1 MGARD
6 RDRDDSPVT
15 ATVTTFPRLTE
26 VHDEW
31 IELSDGCRLFARIV
45 LPVDA
50 LQDRVPAI
58 LEFLPYRLTDGT
70 AHRDATH
77 HPYWA
82 GHGFAGVRVDMRGS
96 GNSDGVLQDEYL
108 PQEQADAYEVIAWL
122 AAQEW
127 CAGSV
132 GMYGKSWGGFN
143 ALQVASH
150 RPPALQAVVSAY
162 FTDDRYAD
170 DVHYIGGCV
179 LAHEALSWGSYMLGL
194 AALPPDPLYVGERWR
209 EQWSARLQDQPVF
222 LETWL
227 AHQLRDE
234 FWRQG
239 SICEDFGALDCGVLL
254 VGGWADGYT
263 NGVDRALAG
272 LDAAGVPCRGLV
284 GPWSHAWPEVSDPG
298 PRIGFLQECVRWWEH
313 WLKGV
318 DNGVMDEPLLRAWIQ
333 EPIVPSVRQLQ
344 RPGRWVSEQAWP
356 SPRSGG
362 RRLFPSLDGALLSQP
377 PTPGRRRHVGDPL
390 AGSDAGAWCPY
401 GRPTDFP
408 PDQRAEDGRS
418 LTFTTQP
425 LNQPLEILGRTV
437 VTLELSA
444 DRPLALAAARLC
456 DVSPEGRSLLVTRG
470 VLNLCHREGH
480 DRVVPLT
487 PGEPVTVSFPLDF
500 AGHRFPPGHRVRLS
514 LSPTYWPFAWPSPEL
529 VTLDVGLGDGTFV
542 TLPERDLHGDE
553 RPSDRFAAS
562 ERAAPAPGETTT
574 IEERTLIR
582 QASTGEVRSTVVNDE
597 RSHLAPTGLSFGE
610 RQENT
615 HVLFGD
621 DPLAARLEYH
631 AEHHLERG
639 DWRIRVVVNTSV
651 TADAEAFTV
660 TTERDAYEGGVRM
673 HALRRSVRIPRN
685 GN

>member
-1 MGARD
+1 MTAI
-6 RDRDDSPVT
+6 VT
-15 ATVTTFPRLTE
+15 ELPRLTE
-26 VHDEW
+26 VRDEW

-50 LQDRVPAI
+50 LERPVPAI

-96 GNSDGVLQDEYL
+96 GNSDGLLRDEYL
-108 PQEQADAYEVIAWL
+108 PTEQADACEVIAWL
-122 AAQEW
+122 AEQPW
-127 CAGSV
+127 CQGSV

-143 ALQVASH
+143 ALQVAAH
-150 RPPALQAVVSAY
+150 RPAALKAVISAY

-170 DVHYIGGCV
+170 DVHYMGGCV

-194 AALPPDPLYVGERWR
+194 GALPPDPLYVGERWR
-209 EQWSARLQDQPVF
+209 ELWLARLHDQPVF

-298 PRIGFLQECVRWWEH
+298 PRIGFLQECVRWWDH
-313 WLKGV
+313 WLNDA
-318 DNGVMDEPLLRAWIQ
+318 DNGAMDEPLLRAWIQ
-333 EPIVPSVRQLQ
+333 EPIVPSVRQLT
-344 RPGRWVSEQAWP
+344 RPGRWVSEPAWP
-356 SPRSGG
+356 SARISG
-362 RRLFPSLDGALLSQP
+362 RPLFPALDGGLRSQP
-377 PTPGRRRHVGDPL
+377 ALPGRRRVVGDPL

-418 LTFTTQP
+418 LSFTTAV
-425 LNQPLEILGRTV
+425 LTESLEILGRPV
-437 VTLELSA
+437 VTLRLSA
-444 DRPLALAAARLC
+444 DRPLALVAARLC

-470 VLNLCHREGH
+470 LLNLAHRDGH
-480 DRVVPLT
+480 DRVTPLT

-500 AGHRFPPGHRVRLS
+500 AGHRFPAGHSVRLS
-514 LSPTYWPFAWPSPEL
+514 LSPTYWPFAWPSPEP
-529 VTLDVGLGDGTFV
+529 VTLEVTLGDGTFV
-542 TLPERDLHGDE
+542 TLPEREPGAVNGPV
-553 RPSDRFAAS
+553 PSFAAP
-562 ERAAPAPGETTT
+562 ERAESAAGETTT
-574 IEERTLIR
+574 IEERMLVR
-582 QASTGEVRSTVVNDE
+582 HAATGEIRSTVVNDE
-597 RSHLAPTGLSFGE
+597 RSHLAATGLWFGE

-615 HVLFGD
+615 HVLFD
-621 DPLAARLEYH
+621 DPLAARLEYR
-631 AEHHLERG
+631 AEHHLKRG
-639 DWRIRVVVNTSV
+639 DWKIRVVVNTSV
-651 TADAEAFTV
+651 TADADSFTV
-660 TTERDAYEGGVRM
+660 TTERDAYEGQVRV
-673 HALRRSVRIPRN
+673 HALRRSTRIPRN

>member
-1 MGARD
+1 
-6 RDRDDSPVT
+6 VT
-15 ATVTTFPRLTE
+15 AIVTTFPRPT
-26 VHDEW
+26 VVRDEW

-45 LPVDA
+45 LPADA
-50 LQDRVPAI
+50 LEDPVPAI

-96 GNSDGVLQDEYL
+96 GNSDGLLDDEYL
-108 PQEQADAYEVIAWL
+108 PAEQADACEVIAWL
-122 AAQEW
+122 ATQPW
-127 CAGSV
+127 CSGSV

-150 RPPALQAVVSAY
+150 RPPALKAVISAY

-170 DVHYIGGCV
+170 DVHYMGGCV
-179 LAHEALSWGSYMLGL
+179 LAHEALSWSSYMLGL
-194 AALPPDPLYVGERWR
+194 GALPPDPLYVGDRWR
-209 EQWSARLQDQPVF
+209 ELWRARLHDQPVF

-298 PRIGFLQECVRWWEH
+298 PRIGFMQECVRWWDH
-313 WLKGV
+313 WLNGA
-318 DNGVMDEPLLRAWIQ
+318 DNGAMDEPLLRAWIQ

-344 RPGRWVSEQAWP
+344 RPGRWVSESQWP
-356 SPRSGG
+356 SPRVGE
-362 RRLFPSLDGALLSQP
+362 RRLFPSLDGALVLQSP
-377 PTPGRRRHVGDPL
+377 MPGRRQQIGDPL
-390 AGSDAGAWCPY
+390 TGSDAGAWCPY

-408 PDQRAEDGRS
+408 PDQRAEDGRTLS
-418 LTFTTQP
+418 FTTEP
-425 LNQPLEILGRTV
+425 LSEPLEILGRPV

-444 DRPLALAAARLC
+444 DRPLALVAARIC
-456 DVSPEGRSLLVTRG
+456 DISVDGRSLLVSRG
-470 VLNLCHREGH
+470 LLNLTHQEGH
-480 DRVVPLT
+480 DRVAPLT

-500 AGHRFPPGHRVRLS
+500 AGHRFPVGHSLRLS
-514 LSPTYWPFAWPSPEL
+514 LSPTYWPFAWPSPQP
-529 VTLDVGLGDGTFV
+529 VTLEVAIGERTFV
-542 TLPERDLHGDE
+542 TLPEREPGGDDDG
-553 RPSDRFAAS
+553 PVPTFAAP
-562 ERAAPAPGETTT
+562 ERAAPAAGHTTT
-574 IEERTLIR
+574 AAERTLVR
-582 QASTGEVRSTVVNDE
+582 RASNGEIRSTVVNDE
-597 RSHLAPTGLSFGE
+597 CSDLAATGLRFGE

-615 HVLFGD
+615 HVLFDD
-621 DPLAARLEYH
+621 DPLAARLDYQ

-639 DWRIRVVVNTSV
+639 DWRIRVVVNASV

-660 TTERDAYEGGVRM
+660 TTERDAYEGGVRV

>member
-1 MGARD
+1 
-6 RDRDDSPVT
+6 VT
-15 ATVTTFPRLTE
+15 AIVTTFPRVTE
-26 VHDEW
+26 VRDEW

-45 LPVDA
+45 LPADA
-50 LQDRVPAI
+50 LEDTVPAI

-96 GNSDGVLQDEYL
+96 GNSDGLLEDEYL
-108 PQEQADAYEVIAWL
+108 PQEQSDACEVIAWL
-122 AAQEW
+122 AAQPW
-127 CAGSV
+127 CQGSV

-150 RPPALQAVVSAY
+150 RPPPLKAVISAY

-170 DVHYIGGCV
+170 DVHYMGGCV
-179 LAHEALSWGSYMLGL
+179 LAHETLSWASYMLGL
-194 AALPPDPLYVGERWR
+194 GALPPDPLYVGERWR
-209 EQWSARLQDQPVF
+209 ELWQARLHDQPVF

-239 SICEDFGALDCGVLL
+239 SIGEDFGAVDCGVLL

-298 PRIGFLQECVRWWEH
+298 PRIGFLQECVRWWDH
-313 WLKGV
+313 WLNGA
-318 DNGVMDEPLLRAWIQ
+318 DNGAMDEPLLRAWIQ

-344 RPGRWVSEQAWP
+344 RPGRWASESQWP
-356 SPRSGG
+356 SQRIDEL
-362 RRLFPSLDGALLSQP
+362 RLFPSHDGALVLVD
-377 PTPGRRRHVGDPL
+377 PTPGQRRHVGDPL

-418 LTFTTQP
+418 LSFTTEP
-425 LNQPLEILGRTV
+425 LSEPLEILGRPV
-437 VTLELSA
+437 VTVELSA
-444 DRPLALAAARLC
+444 DRPLALVAARLC
-456 DVSPEGRSLLVTRG
+456 DVSVDGRSLLVSRG
-470 VLNLCHREGH
+470 LLNLSHREGH
-480 DRVVPLT
+480 DRVAPLT

-500 AGHRFPPGHRVRLS
+500 AGHRFPVGHRVRLS
-514 LSPTYWPFAWPSPEL
+514 LSPTYWPFAWPSPEP
-529 VTLDVGLGDGTFV
+529 VTLDVALGDATFV
-542 TLPERDLHGDE
+542 TLPERRDVGTDE
-553 RPSDRFAAS
+553 AGASASPPFAPP
-562 ERAAPAPGETTT
+562 ERAAPAAGTTT
-574 IEERTLIR
+574 THAERTLIR
-582 QASTGEVRSTVVNDE
+582 HAGTGEIRSTVANDE
-597 RSHLAPTGLSFGE
+597 RSHLAATGLRFGE
-610 RQENT
+610 HQVNT
-615 HVLFGD
+615 HALFDD
-621 DPLAARLEYH
+621 DPLAARLQYH

-639 DWRIRVVVNTSV
+639 DWRIRVAVNTSV

-660 TTERDAYEGGVRM
+660 TTERDAYEGDVRV
-673 HALRRSVRIPRN
+673 HALRRAVRIPRN
-685 GN
+685 GT

>member
-1 MGARD
+1 
-6 RDRDDSPVT
+6 VT
-15 ATVTTFPRLTE
+15 AIVTTFPCPTVVR
-26 VHDEW
+26 DEW
-31 IELSDGCRLFARIV
+31 IDLSDGCRLFARIV
-45 LPVDA
+45 LPADA
-50 LQDRVPAI
+50 LDNPVPAI

-96 GNSDGVLQDEYL
+96 GNSDGILEDEYL
-108 PQEQADAYEVIAWL
+108 PAEQTDACEVIAWL
-122 AAQEW
+122 AIQPW
-127 CAGSV
+127 CSGSV

-143 ALQVASH
+143 ALQVAAH
-150 RPPALQAVVSAY
+150 RPPALKAVISAY

-170 DVHYIGGCV
+170 DVHYMGGCV

-194 AALPPDPLYVGERWR
+194 GALPPDPLYVGDRWR
-209 EQWSARLQDQPVF
+209 ELWRARLQDQPVF

-298 PRIGFLQECVRWWEH
+298 PRIGFMQECVRWWDH
-313 WLKGV
+313 WLNGV
-318 DNGVMDEPLLRAWIQ
+318 DNGAMDEPLLRAWIQ

-344 RPGRWVSEQAWP
+344 RPGRWVSESQWP
-356 SPRSGG
+356 SPRVGG
-362 RRLFPSLDGALLSQP
+362 RRLFPSSDGGLVSAS

-390 AGSDAGAWCPY
+390 TGSDAGAWCPY

-418 LTFTTQP
+418 LSFTTEP
-425 LNQPLEILGRTV
+425 LSEPLEILGRPV
-437 VTLELSA
+437 VTVELSA
-444 DRPLALAAARLC
+444 DRPLALVAARIC
-456 DVSPEGRSLLVTRG
+456 DISVDGRSLLVSRG
-470 VLNLCHREGH
+470 MLNLTHREGH
-480 DRVVPLT
+480 DRVAPLT

-500 AGHRFPPGHRVRLS
+500 AGHRFPVGHSVRLS
-514 LSPTYWPFAWPSPEL
+514 LSPTYWPFAWPSPEP
-529 VTLDVGLGDGTFV
+529 VTLDVALGEGTFGEGTFV
-542 TLPERDLHGDE
+542 TLPERAPGGDDDG
-553 RPSDRFAAS
+553 PVPRFAAP
-562 ERAAPAPGETTT
+562 ERAAPAAGETTT
-574 IEERTLIR
+574 IEERTLVR
-582 QASTGEVRSTVVNDE
+582 HAGTGEIRSTVVNDE
-597 RSHLAPTGLSFGE
+597 RSRLAATGLLFGE

-639 DWRIRVVVNTSV
+639 DWRIRVVVNASV

-660 TTERDAYEGGVRM
+660 TTERDAYEGGVRV